1 MDYEKIL
8 LYAIAAIAALFTVYK
23 TQYLPW
29 KQKRDDELLNHNI
42 KASDDTREYY
52 QNREANAFSQTLSI
66 NERLVQVL
74 IDISDKKIE
83 EINDRLDSHEKLFYQ
98 IQQHVARAQSAI
110 ETANRERVQVSEQQ
124 SDIDIELHTIK
135 ELLRAALSRNGER

>member
-8 LYAIAAIAALFTVYK
+8 LYAVAAIAALFTVYK

-29 KQKRDDELLNHNI
+29 KQKRDDELLNHDI

-98 IQQHVARAQSAI
+98 IQQHLARAQSAI
-110 ETANRERVQVSEQQ
+110 ETANRERVQVAEQQ
-124 SDIDIELHTIK
+124 GDIDIELHTIK